1 MGVEMGGGNRE
12 SVLIGCVNM
21 VCLQGVL
28 DDVMRGYFV
37 SVLEEC
43 YEGVY
48 LLKYMKNITHLLCF
62 GKFSIL

>member
-1 MGVEMGGGNRE
+1 MWVWIWER
-12 SVLIGCVNM
+12 

-48 LLKYMKNITHLLCF
+48 LLKFMKNITHLLCF